1 VLSPLQE
8 QVGRIVAALPEAD
21 GFALAGGA
29 ALVVTRVVD
38 RATRDLD
45 FFGPSA
51 DDVDRL
57 VPAVESALVAAG
69 LTVRRERNSHGFARL
84 TVIAGDDAT
93 EVDMAADARI
103 RPVDSGPLGPM
114 LSVEELGADKLLAL
128 FDRAQARDFVDVA
141 ALVDRFGLERL
152 CELARE
158 KDAGFSR
165 SVLVEMLGGFGRFRP
180 EEFGMSAPAYEELAR
195 AVGRWRHELSVSQR
209 SVEPPS
215 PDVGL

>member
-29 ALVVTRVVD
+29 ALVVARVVD

-57 VPAVESALVAAG
+57 VPVVESALVAAE
-69 LTVRRERNSHGFARL
+69 LTVRRERCSHGFARL
-84 TVIAGDDAT
+84 TVVGGDDVT
-93 EVDMAADARI
+93 ELDLAADARI
-103 RPVDSGPLGPM
+103 RPVGSGPLGPM
-114 LSVEELGADKLLAL
+114 LSLEELGADKLLAL
-128 FDRAQARDFVDVA
+128 FDRAQPRDFVDVA

-152 CELARE
+152 CETGEREGSRVLPVSPGRDAR
-158 KDAGFSR
+158 R
-165 SVLVEMLGGFGRFRP
+165 LRP
-180 EEFGMSAPAYEELAR
+180 VR
-195 AVGRWRHELSVSQR
+195 I
-209 SVEPPS
+209 
-215 PDVGL
+215 

>member
-38 RATRDLD
+38 PATRDLD

-57 VPAVESALVAAG
+57 VLAVESALVAAG

-128 FDRAQARDFVDVA
+128 FDRARLATSSMSRRWSIGSVSSGCVKWVLTRGLLDVA
-141 ALVDRFGLERL
+141 TRQVDIACGEP
-152 CELARE
+152 
-158 KDAGFSR
+158 S
-165 SVLVEMLGGFGRFRP
+165 LG
-180 EEFGMSAPAYEELAR
+180 R
-195 AVGRWRHELSVSQR
+195 A
-209 SVEPPS
+209 
-215 PDVGL
+215 